1 LNSGVLVLVSA
12 GLGSAVLAPASIRI
26 GCGSRVVGSGGR
38 QVDWASCRSSSE
50 WTVLSL
56 SSLSCSTRGNP
67 KSDIGGGVVVV
78 AFRPGRKFDHKF
90 NWNAKQDYEASKA
103 S

>member
-1 LNSGVLVLVSA
+1 
-12 GLGSAVLAPASIRI
+12 LAPASIRI
-26 GCGSRVVGSGGR
+26 VWKPSGGIG
-38 QVDWASCRSSSE
+38 RSSSGWIGRPVGRRQNGQCCHFRYRYLVRLE
-50 WTVLSL
+50 AIQ
-56 SSLSCSTRGNP
+56 RH
-67 KSDIGGGVVVV
+67 IGGGVVVV